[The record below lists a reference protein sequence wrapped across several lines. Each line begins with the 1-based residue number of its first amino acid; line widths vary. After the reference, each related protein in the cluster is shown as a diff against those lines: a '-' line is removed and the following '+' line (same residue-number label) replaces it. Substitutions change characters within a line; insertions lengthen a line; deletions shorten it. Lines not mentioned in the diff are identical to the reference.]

1 VEANAMTD
9 LLTGRAV
16 PVPHADDRSAAQ
28 PAPGSAR
35 VRGRRLP
42 HWTPL
47 AVVGS
52 VILAAAPVVVWIC
65 SVSHPLPVVHDVA
78 LFVHLASLL
87 LGFGAVLTVDWV
99 AALFILGRRNLHEM
113 LRAADNAAV
122 PVWAGY
128 AGLVLSGLLLEP
140 DLTSPLTIVKL
151 VLVLVIGLNGVV
163 ALGLHRALGRGGADL
178 RWMALGGMCATV
190 SQLCWWGATAVGFL
204 NAH

>member
-1 VEANAMTD
+1 MTD
-9 LLTGRAV
+9 LLTEHPV
-16 PVPHADDRSAAQ
+16 PVQRHDAAE
-28 PAPGSAR
+28 PVAGR
-35 VRGRRLP
+35 RGRVP
-42 HWTPL
+42 SWTPL
-47 AVVGS
+47 ALVGS
-52 VILAAAPVVVWIC
+52 VILAAAPVVVWVC
-65 SVSHPLPVVHDVA
+65 SVAHPLPVVHEVA
-78 LFVHLASLL
+78 LFVHLAALL
-87 LGFGAVLTVDWV
+87 VGFGAVLSVDWV
-99 AALFILGRRNLHEM
+99 AALFILGKRNFHEM

-140 DLTSPLTIVKL
+140 DLTSPVTIVKL

-190 SQLCWWGATAVGFL
+190 SQLGWWGATLVGFL

>member
-1 VEANAMTD
+1 MTD
-9 LLTGRAV
+9 LLAEQPGAVRPVRLAVTG
-16 PVPHADDRSAAQ
+16 
-28 PAPGSAR
+28 
-35 VRGRRLP
+35 GRRGGGVP
-42 HWTPL
+42 PPWAPL
-47 AVVGS
+47 ALVGAL
-52 VILAAAPVVVWIC
+52 ILAAAPVVLWVC
-65 SVSHPLPVVHDVA
+65 SVTHPLPVVHEVA

-87 LGFGAVLTVDWV
+87 VGFGAVLTVDWV
-99 AALFILGRRNLHEM
+99 AALFILGRRTFHEM

-140 DLTSPLTIVKL
+140 DLTSPVTIVKL

-190 SQLCWWGATAVGFL
+190 SQLGWWGATLVGFL

>member
-1 VEANAMTD
+1 MTD
-9 LLTGRAV
+9 LLAER
-16 PVPHADDRSAAQ
+16 PVSVQ
-28 PAPGSAR
+28 PDELAEGA
-35 VRGRRLP
+35 VRGRGSGVP
-42 HWTPL
+42 SWVHL
-47 AVVGS
+47 ALVAS
-52 VILAAAPVVVWIC
+52 AIIAAAPVVVWVC
-65 SVSHPLPVVHDVA
+65 SRTHPLPLVHELA

-87 LGFGAVLTVDWV
+87 VGFGAVLSVDWV
-99 AALFILGRRNLHEM
+99 AALFVLGRRSFHEM

-140 DLTSPLTIVKL
+140 DLSSPVTIVKL
-151 VLVLVIGLNGVV
+151 VLVLVIGLNGAV

-190 SQLCWWGATAVGFL
+190 SQAGWWGATVVGFI